1 MAMFGKCK
9 DSNET
14 RTIHSKSDN
23 IEIMIVS
30 ETDKVIQERFN
41 SLLQKYQKSL
51 EESMKGIVFAFDS
64 VIYCTIIGI
73 E

>member
-1 MAMFGKCK
+1 MFGKCK

-23 IEIMIVS
+23 IEIMIVN

-64 VIYCTIIGI
+64 VIYCTIIVI

>member
-1 MAMFGKCK
+1 MAMFGKSK

-23 IEIMIVS
+23 IEIMIVN

-64 VIYCTIIGI
+64 VIYCTIIVI

>member
-1 MAMFGKCK
+1 MAMFGKSK

-23 IEIMIVS
+23 IEIMIVN

-51 EESMKGIVFAFDS
+51 EESMKGIVFAFDN
-64 VIYCTIIGI
+64 VIYCTIIVI

>member
-1 MAMFGKCK
+1 MAMFGKSK

-64 VIYCTIIGI
+64 VIYCTIIVI

>member
-1 MAMFGKCK
+1 MFGKSK

-23 IEIMIVS
+23 IEIMIVN

-41 SLLQKYQKSL
+41 SLL
-51 EESMKGIVFAFDS
+51 
-64 VIYCTIIGI
+64 
-73 E
+73 

>member
-23 IEIMIVS
+23 IEIMIVN

-64 VIYCTIIGI
+64 VIYCTIIVI

>member
-1 MAMFGKCK
+1 MFGKCK

-23 IEIMIVS
+23 TETMIVN

-64 VIYCTIIGI
+64 VIYCTIIVI

>member
-1 MAMFGKCK
+1 MFGKSK

-23 IEIMIVS
+23 IEFMIVNK
-30 ETDKVIQERFN
+30 TNKIIQERFN

-51 EESMKGIVFAFDS
+51 EESVKGIVFAFDN
-64 VIYCTIIGI
+64 VIYCTINVT

>member
-23 IEIMIVS
+23 IETMIVNK
-30 ETDKVIQERFN
+30 TDKVIQERFN

-64 VIYCTIIGI
+64 VIYCTIIVI

>member
-23 IEIMIVS
+23 IETMIVN

-64 VIYCTIIGI
+64 VIYCTIIVI

>member
-23 IEIMIVS
+23 IEIMIVN

-51 EESMKGIVFAFDS
+51 EESMKGIVFAFDN
-64 VIYCTIIGI
+64 VIYCTIIVI

>member
-1 MAMFGKCK
+1 MFGKCK

-23 IEIMIVS
+23 IETMIVN

-64 VIYCTIIGI
+64 VIYCTIIVI

>member
-1 MAMFGKCK
+1 MFGKSK

-23 IEIMIVS
+23 IEIMIVN

-64 VIYCTIIGI
+64 VIYCTIIVI